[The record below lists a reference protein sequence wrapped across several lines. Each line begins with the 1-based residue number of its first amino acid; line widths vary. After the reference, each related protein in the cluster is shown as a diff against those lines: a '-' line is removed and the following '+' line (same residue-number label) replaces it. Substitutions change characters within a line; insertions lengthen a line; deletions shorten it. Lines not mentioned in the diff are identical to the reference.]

1 MAPIRAR
8 AHNARGRSGQ
18 LSVLGEMVQTVSREC
33 ESRLGM
39 SARAIQEKAQTIDA
53 FFDAIAAERLRH
65 MPADG
70 SRLDGALRRA
80 SSLAFAVASLRDAVV
95 SFMDGAEEATK
106 LVWGGLLLLLEMGI
120 EHVDILDSIFG
131 RYGRVTLQISLLLQ
145 QESSFKESRLLQDEV
160 AKAYASLL
168 QLVLHVTM
176 VYSNASRSLD
186 WLMMGEHVDAA
197 FFEFHN
203 SFNTNWRK
211 LSELALSKRTTTDV
225 AAVYQFLDL
234 QDRPLQMLLE
244 GHNHSL
250 AEGSFAWFDPHLTT
264 FTLSNR
270 EMMVITGRPGAGKS
284 ALAQWTVERLQVSS
298 EYDIWDVIPC
308 WVREDVPITTLT
320 LTILKGI
327 LHQMLDRCVSS
338 WKTQERIL
346 TSVREAARMAST
358 GATDTQVEDVLWSA
372 VRTAMQSHMHFIIVL
387 DGLDQIKNAE
397 STMAGFL
404 TRLQG
409 SISGTSSKLIVFS
422 RELPAQQ
429 KLGKNTQQHSL
440 TPALTHTD
448 LLAAVIDAIK
458 SDGQFYGLAEDQI
471 DAMAQRIVARA
482 QGCFVWAQLTI
493 ESMKQESTF
502 KGMMS
507 AIQQA
512 PDDVNELIGNH
523 LSTTDITRP
532 DIRSLFAWLVAS
544 ERPLRIKEVE
554 ELLSV
559 DAESLKLTPRP
570 TGAERNIFK
579 PLGRLV
585 MVRDGFVA
593 FRHSMIRENLRQRAM
608 SADSNYSDNQGF
620 PFNLEEAHN
629 DLLTRSLAWT
639 RLCVKEEVAISMD
652 KMPGQQRDALFDS
665 YILLEYTSRYWFS
678 HLLSSPMI
686 TPDRVFA
693 FTPAFKDSLPS
704 SVLFAQMELTSR
716 ESQFSRSSILELY
729 RLAVAVR
736 RVALGEKSPAFLQSL
751 ILSARAADLA
761 KASWANDHLYEAWTL
776 SRSQLGASSP
786 ISMELEQLMLTSP
799 QQGGP
804 GDKTAGMRTEAL
816 REVTLSHWE
825 STEITFTRRVE
836 YLTTLVTTY
845 QRSNQTEEAYSV
857 SKQFYRQTLDK
868 YGSHSAES
876 MQAADFLTQNFQIAS
891 SDDLALEIARLKYEN
906 MVRSMDVT
914 DHRRISYSFYLAQL
928 YEEKHKTKEAE
939 SILRSLW
946 AGMCSHEIDSEW
958 TWEKKTKVAFVYY
971 QFLHRHGRHEEA
983 KMVLGELSSDLELGG
998 IHSQA
1003 MADRAT
1009 SLRAEARE
1017 QGLIGMERTLSML
1030 IWNYYLASGDQYSP
1044 EAVALAEEL
1053 ADELMATHTTVESL
1067 ATLSQEE
1074 RLYIHSLMGSIA
1086 SSGSGRHSTSVLTL
1100 CHNLC
1105 TLHIREGQWK
1115 QGSDCAWSVLKHVW
1129 PDVHDPTSEAKFRSD
1144 RAQLIANIVLD
1155 YAYCLFRRL
1164 DVAKATTVYGNAFKA
1179 SITAEKVTV
1188 PHLTA
1193 VVKTVI
1199 EFYET
1204 TFQFSKALILL
1215 HQVSQF
1221 FISRLGDSDKH
1232 TIDSLYCEGD
1242 LAARLDR
1249 QDEAEAAYRHIYQ
1262 VSIQGGKVS
1271 PTGVRAAIDLLGIY
1285 EQKQDRERALQVYR
1299 HFWPTLVRFDEKDGY
1314 DRALLEGLL
1323 DKTYKGYMRTLAA
1336 STAEGGHAE
1345 RYTVASQYL
1354 QLCKKIHGQSSLTT
1368 RDATLRLAEICEK
1381 TDSHLEEALALY
1393 RHVLKTKDWVPQSQ
1407 ASRPLPDMTD
1417 STAMNIKHK
1426 IAQIY
1431 LRKKSTSDEAR
1442 ALYME
1447 ELTLSKQQRG
1457 LSSSPTL
1464 LWLREV
1470 ALVYALKDTI
1480 ESRNQGASILRDHVN
1495 EVIRVTASR
1504 EALVERAHRLAEIY
1518 LECGYKD
1525 AGYDLIDELHKKVIH
1540 ETPRAQQMA
1549 LNEHRPA
1556 VFVAA
1561 FEEKFGKKMTYS
1573 QILDALSQEC
1583 GVYNEYQTSLS
1594 KHDLVTTIVTGQKLH
1609 VMQTEQRRMTAA
1621 TKTQGSLYEY
1631 FCNSLSVSPELRSKD
1646 VVHQF
1651 YNLCRREI
1659 TNTNYNINIITET
1672 THMVRD
1678 LCNSSRFQDAAD
1690 LTGVFHS
1697 FVHLTDGLN
1706 SHEAI
1711 FTAIKICLYL
1721 NGYQTSKCSDSR
1733 TAKNMAFESKMLLQE
1748 LMARARHLKIEF
1760 SELPFSELNDLV
1772 TVLGE
1777 HEMFDDLE
1785 GILTDLWTSRIVQ
1798 KTWSPDMVVWIG
1810 RRLVE
1815 TRFCRGHTAAAV
1827 QLGKDI
1833 CYNLRHVWGNYDPIT
1848 LEMTKLL
1855 SGLYTASGNHLA
1867 AVMLHES
1874 ALHELLN
1881 DPDVDHAHAA
1891 DTVSQHLQLLKN
1903 AQARLSKESGQA
1915 VDTSAY
1921 DELAQQVATKF
1932 GLKEENLKGAGEED
1946 MGMWQRPRRFSLDV
1960 EEDQMHSNHLRSSSG
1975 SPLLT
1980 GNAGAK
1986 RISITA
1992 LMAERSTV
2000 QQAVD
2005 EYIATLEVPLRE
2017 LNKNIHENPEL
2028 AYEEHHAH
2036 DTLCAFLESLNIPV
2050 TRHAYGIS
2058 TAFEATVGSQ
2068 GRCVNF
2074 NAEYDALPG
2083 IGHACGHN
2091 LIATASVTGFLA
2103 LAYAITK
2110 FGLPGQAQL
2119 LGTPAEE
2126 DGGGKIDLITAG
2138 AYKNVDLSLMIHPMS
2153 EDEFLDRKATG
2164 IAGRSSISL
2173 YDITCTYEGVSAHA
2187 GVNPWEGVNALDAI
2201 VMAYNGISML
2211 RQQIHPDER
2220 IHGAIVQAPSITNA
2234 IPELTKTKYTVRS
2247 PTIKGT
2253 KLLGERVRR
2262 CLEAGALATGCK
2274 VKLEES
2280 TIYADLVVNSSLCE
2294 EFVQKMADQGDRIL
2308 QMDNVPM
2315 AGSTD
2320 QGNVS
2325 HLVPALHGLIGIPV
2339 SDGAKNHTH
2348 EFTAAAGTDTAHA
2361 RIVRAGKAM
2370 AMTGWRYLID
2380 DDFAGRVTRDFDRR
2394 TALN

>member
-1 MAPIRAR
+1 MVPIRAR
-8 AHNARGRSGQ
+8 AHNARGSPDQ
-18 LSVLGEMVQTVSREC
+18 LSVLREMVQTVSREC
-33 ESRLGM
+33 ETRLGM
-39 SARAIQEKAQTIDA
+39 SASAIQAKVPTIDA
-53 FFDAIAAERLRH
+53 FFDTIAAERLRR

-106 LVWGGLLLLLEMGI
+106 LVWGGLLLLLEMGV

-145 QESSFKESRLLQDEV
+145 QESFFKESSSLQSEV
-160 AKAYASLL
+160 AKTYASLL

-176 VYSNASRSLD
+176 EYSDASRSLD

-197 FFEFHN
+197 FFQFHN

-211 LSELALSKRTTTDV
+211 LAELALSRRTTTDV
-225 AAVYQFLDL
+225 AAIYQFLDL
-234 QDRPLQMLLE
+234 QDRPLQMVLE

-250 AEGSFAWFDPHLTT
+250 ADGSFAWFDPHLTT
-264 FTLSNR
+264 FTRSSR
-270 EMMVITGRPGAGKS
+270 EMMVITGSPGAGKS

-298 EYDIWDVIPC
+298 EYDIWNVIPC

-338 WKTQERIL
+338 WKTQEGIIS
-346 TSVREAARMAST
+346 SVRKAADMAST

-372 VRTAMQSHMHFIIVL
+372 VKTAMQSHMHFIIVL
-387 DGLDQIKNAE
+387 DGLDQIKDAKA
-397 STMAGFL
+397 TMTGFL
-404 TRLQG
+404 ARLQA
-409 SISGTSSKLIVFS
+409 SISGTSSKLIIFS

-429 KLGKNTQQHSL
+429 QLGKSTQQVSL

-448 LLAAVIDAIK
+448 LLAAVTDAIK
-458 SDGQFYGLAEDQI
+458 SDGQFYGLADDQI
-471 DAMAQRIVARA
+471 DTMARRIVDRA
-482 QGCFVWAQLTI
+482 QGCFVWAQLTL
-493 ESMKQESTF
+493 ESMKRESTF

-507 AIQQA
+507 VIQHA
-512 PDDVNELIGNH
+512 PGDVSELIGNH

-532 DIRSLFAWLVAS
+532 DIRCLLSWLVAS

-559 DAESLKLTPRP
+559 DAESLKLTSRP
-570 TGAERNIFK
+570 AGAERNVFK

-585 MVRDGFVA
+585 MVRDGFLT

-620 PFNLEEAHN
+620 PFNLEEAHY

-639 RLCVKEEVAISMD
+639 RACVKEEVAISMD
-652 KMPGQQRDALFDS
+652 KMPAQQRDVLFDS

-678 HLLSSPMI
+678 HLLSSRMT
-686 TPDRVFA
+686 TPEREFA
-693 FTPAFKDSLPS
+693 FTPIFKNSLPS
-704 SVLFAQMELTSR
+704 SVLFAQLELTSR

-729 RLAVAVR
+729 RLSVAVR

-761 KASWANDHLYEAWTL
+761 KAGWANDHLYEAWTL

-786 ISMELEQLMLTSP
+786 ISMELEQLMLTAP
-799 QQGGP
+799 QQGGR
-804 GDKTAGMRTEAL
+804 GDKTAGMRNEAL
-816 REVTLSHWE
+816 REMTLSHWE

-845 QRSNQTEEAYSV
+845 QSSNQNEEAYDAAR
-857 SKQFYRQTLDK
+857 QFYRQTLDK

-876 MQAADFLTQNFQIAS
+876 MQAADFITQNFQIAS

-928 YEEKHKTKEAE
+928 YEEKYKTKEAE

-946 AGMCSHEIDSEW
+946 VGICSHDIDSEW
-958 TWEKKTKVAFVYY
+958 TWEKKTKVAFVFY

-983 KMVLGELSSDLELGG
+983 KMVLAELSSDLESAG
-998 IHSQA
+998 IHSQT

-1053 ADELMATHTTVESL
+1053 ADELMATHTTVDSL

-1086 SSGSGRHSTSVLTL
+1086 SSGSGRHATSVLTL

-1115 QGSDCAWSVLKHVW
+1115 QGSDCAWSILKHVW

-1144 RAQLIANIVLD
+1144 RAPLIANIVLD

-1164 DVAKATTVYGNAFKA
+1164 DVGNATTVYGNAFKA
-1179 SITAEKVTV
+1179 SIAADKVTV

-1193 VVKTVI
+1193 VVKTVV

-1204 TFQFSKALILL
+1204 TFQFSKALVLL
-1215 HQVSQF
+1215 NQVSQF

-1262 VSIQGGKVS
+1262 VSIQGGMIS
-1271 PTGVRAAIDLLGIY
+1271 PTGIRAAIALVGIY
-1285 EQKQDRERALQVYR
+1285 EQNKDLERALQVYR
-1299 HFWPTLVRFDEKDGY
+1299 HFWPTLMRFDEKDGY

-1323 DKTYKGYMRTLAA
+1323 DKTYMGYMGTLTT
-1336 STAEGGHAE
+1336 STAEEGHAE
-1345 RYTVASQYL
+1345 RYAVSSQYL
-1354 QLCKKIHGQSSLTT
+1354 NLCKKIHGHSSPAT

-1381 TDSHLEEALALY
+1381 SDSRLEKALALY
-1393 RHVLKTKDWVPQSQ
+1393 HHILKTKEWVPQSQ

-1417 STAMNIKHK
+1417 PTAMSIKHK

-1470 ALVYALKDTI
+1470 ALVHALKDTI
-1480 ESRNQGASILRDHVN
+1480 ESRNQGASILREHVN

-1504 EALVERAHRLAEIY
+1504 EALVERAHRLAAIY

-1540 ETPRAQQMA
+1540 ETPAAQRVA

-1561 FEEKFGKKMTYS
+1561 FGEEFGGKRMTYS
-1573 QILDALSQEC
+1573 QILDALAQES
-1583 GVYNEYQTSLS
+1583 GMYSEYQTSLS
-1594 KHDLVTTIVTGQKLH
+1594 RHDIVTTLVTGQKLH
-1609 VMQTEQRRMTAA
+1609 VMQTEQKRTTAA

-1631 FCNSLSVSPELRSKD
+1631 FCNSLSISPGLRSKD

-1651 YNLCRREI
+1651 YNLCRREVV
-1659 TNTNYNINIITET
+1659 NQDYNIKIITET
-1672 THMVRD
+1672 THMVCD
-1678 LCNSSRFQDAAD
+1678 LCNTSRFQGAAD

-1711 FTAIKICLYL
+1711 FTAIKLCLYL
-1721 NGYQTSKCSDSR
+1721 NGYQTSKCSDSG
-1733 TAKNMAFESKMLLQE
+1733 TAKNMAFESQMLLQE
-1748 LMARARHLKIEF
+1748 IMARARHLKIEF
-1760 SELPFSELNDLV
+1760 SELPFPELNDLV

-1785 GILTDLWTSRIVQ
+1785 TILTDLWTSRIVQ
-1798 KTWSPDMVVWIG
+1798 KTWSPNMVVWIG

-1815 TRFCRGHTAAAV
+1815 TRFCRGHTTAAM

-1833 CYNLRHVWGNYDPIT
+1833 CYNLRQVWGNCDPLS

-1867 AVMLHES
+1867 AVTLHES
-1874 ALHELLN
+1874 VLHELLN
-1881 DPDVDHAHAA
+1881 DPDVDQAQAA
-1891 DTVSQHLQLLKN
+1891 DTVSQHLQLLKH
-1903 AQARLSKESGQA
+1903 AQARLSKESDQA

-1932 GLKEENLKGAGEED
+1932 GVKQESLQGQDED
-1946 MGMWQRPRRFSLDV
+1946 VGMWHRPRRFSLDV
-1960 EEDQMHSNHLRSSSG
+1960 EEEQMHSNHLRSSSG
-1975 SPLLT
+1975 SALLN

-1992 LMAERSTV
+1992 L
-2000 QQAVD
+2000 
-2005 EYIATLEVPLRE
+2005 
-2017 LNKNIHENPEL
+2017 
-2028 AYEEHHAH
+2028 
-2036 DTLCAFLESLNIPV
+2036 
-2050 TRHAYGIS
+2050 
-2058 TAFEATVGSQ
+2058 
-2068 GRCVNF
+2068 
-2074 NAEYDALPG
+2074 
-2083 IGHACGHN
+2083 
-2091 LIATASVTGFLA
+2091 
-2103 LAYAITK
+2103 
-2110 FGLPGQAQL
+2110 
-2119 LGTPAEE
+2119 
-2126 DGGGKIDLITAG
+2126 
-2138 AYKNVDLSLMIHPMS
+2138 
-2153 EDEFLDRKATG
+2153 
-2164 IAGRSSISL
+2164 
-2173 YDITCTYEGVSAHA
+2173 
-2187 GVNPWEGVNALDAI
+2187 
-2201 VMAYNGISML
+2201 
-2211 RQQIHPDER
+2211 
-2220 IHGAIVQAPSITNA
+2220 
-2234 IPELTKTKYTVRS
+2234 
-2247 PTIKGT
+2247 
-2253 KLLGERVRR
+2253 
-2262 CLEAGALATGCK
+2262 
-2274 VKLEES
+2274 
-2280 TIYADLVVNSSLCE
+2280 
-2294 EFVQKMADQGDRIL
+2294 
-2308 QMDNVPM
+2308 
-2315 AGSTD
+2315 
-2320 QGNVS
+2320 
-2325 HLVPALHGLIGIPV
+2325 
-2339 SDGAKNHTH
+2339 
-2348 EFTAAAGTDTAHA
+2348 
-2361 RIVRAGKAM
+2361 
-2370 AMTGWRYLID
+2370 
-2380 DDFAGRVTRDFDRR
+2380 
-2394 TALN
+2394 

>member
-1 MAPIRAR
+1 MVPIRAR
-8 AHNARGRSGQ
+8 AHNARGSPGQ
-18 LSVLGEMVQTVSREC
+18 LSMLREMVETVSREC
-33 ESRLGM
+33 NPRLGM
-39 SARAIQEKAQTIDA
+39 SSSAIQAKAPTIDA
-53 FFDAIAAERLRH
+53 FFDAIAVERLRH

-120 EHVDILDSIFG
+120 EHVDVLDTIFS

-145 QESSFKESRLLQDEV
+145 QESFFRESASLQNEV
-160 AKAYASLL
+160 AKTYASLL
-168 QLVLHVTM
+168 QLVLHITM
-176 VYSNASRSLD
+176 EYYDASRSLD

-197 FFEFHN
+197 FFQFHN

-211 LSELALSKRTTTDV
+211 LSELALSKRTATDV
-225 AAVYQFLDL
+225 ASIYQFLDL
-234 QDRPLQMLLE
+234 QDRPLQMILE

-250 AEGSFAWFDPHLTT
+250 ADGSFAWFDPHLTT

-270 EMMVITGRPGAGKS
+270 EMMVITGSPGAGKS

-298 EYDIWDVIPC
+298 EYDIWNVIPC

-327 LHQMLDRCVSS
+327 LLQMLDRCVSS
-338 WKTQERIL
+338 WKTQEGIL
-346 TSVREAARMAST
+346 SSVRQAADMAST

-372 VRTAMQSHMHFIIVL
+372 LRTAMQSHMHFIIVL
-387 DGLDQIKNAE
+387 DGLDQIKNAKA
-397 STMAGFL
+397 TMGEFL
-404 TRLQG
+404 ARLQG
-409 SISGTSSKLIVFS
+409 SISGTSSKLIIFS

-429 KLGKNTQQHSL
+429 QLRKSIQQLSL

-448 LLAAVIDAIK
+448 MLAAVADAIK
-458 SDGQFYGLAEDQI
+458 SDGQFYGLADDQI
-471 DAMAQRIVARA
+471 DTMAQGIVARA
-482 QGCFVWAQLTI
+482 QGCFVWAQLTL
-493 ESMKQESTF
+493 ESMKHESTF

-507 AIQQA
+507 VIQQA
-512 PDDVNELIGNH
+512 PDNVSELIGNH
-523 LSTTDITRP
+523 MSTTDIARP
-532 DIRSLFAWLVAS
+532 DIRCLLGWLVAS

-570 TGAERNIFK
+570 AGAERNLFK

-608 SADSNYSDNQGF
+608 SADSNYSENQGF
-620 PFNLEEAHN
+620 PFNLEEAHY

-639 RLCVKEEVAISMD
+639 RICVKEDVEISMD
-652 KMPGQQRDALFDS
+652 KMPGQQRDVLFDS
-665 YILLEYTSRYWFS
+665 YILLEYTSRYWFA
-678 HLLSSPMI
+678 HLLSSPMT
-686 TPDRVFA
+686 TPDRQFA
-693 FTPAFKDSLPS
+693 FTPVFKNSLPS
-704 SVLFAQMELTSR
+704 SVLFAQLELTGR
-716 ESQFSRSSILELY
+716 ESQFTRSSILELY
-729 RLAVAVR
+729 RLSVAVR

-786 ISMELEQLMLTSP
+786 ISMELEQLMLTAP
-799 QQGGP
+799 QQAGR
-804 GDKTAGMRTEAL
+804 GDKIARLRTEAL
-816 REVTLSHWE
+816 REMTLSHWE

-836 YLTTLVTTY
+836 HLTTLVTTY
-845 QRSNQTEEAYSV
+845 QSSNQHEEAYSV

-876 MQAADFLTQNFQIAS
+876 MQAADFITQRFQISS
-891 SDDLALEIARLKYEN
+891 SDDLALEIAHLKYEN

-914 DHRRISYSFYLAQL
+914 DQHRISYSLYLAQL
-928 YEEKHKTKEAE
+928 YEEKHKTKEAD
-939 SILRSLW
+939 SILKRLW
-946 AGMCSHEIDSEW
+946 AGLCSHDIDSEW

-983 KMVLGELSSDLELGG
+983 KMVLGELSSDLESGG

-1009 SLRAEARE
+1009 SLRAEARA

-1044 EAVALAEEL
+1044 EAVTLAEDL
-1053 ADELMATHTTVESL
+1053 ADELMSTHTTVDSL
-1067 ATLSQEE
+1067 AGLSQEE
-1074 RLYIHSLMGSIA
+1074 RIYIHSLMGSIA

-1115 QGSDCAWSVLKHVW
+1115 QGSDCAWAILKHVW
-1129 PDVHDPTSEAKFRSD
+1129 PDVHDPTTEAKFRSD
-1144 RAQLIANIVLD
+1144 RAPLIANIVLD

-1164 DVAKATTVYGNAFKA
+1164 DVGNATTVYGNAFKA

-1193 VVKTVI
+1193 VVKTVV

-1204 TFQFSKALILL
+1204 TFQFSKALVLL
-1215 HQVSQF
+1215 NQVSQF
-1221 FISRLGDSDKH
+1221 FISRLGDSDNH

-1242 LAARLDR
+1242 LATRLDR
-1249 QDEAEAAYRHIYQ
+1249 KDEAEAAYRHIYQ
-1262 VSIQGGKVS
+1262 VSIQGGRIS
-1271 PTGVRAAIDLLGIY
+1271 PTGVRAAIALLSIY
-1285 EQKQDRERALQVYR
+1285 EQTQDRECALQVYR
-1299 HFWPTLVRFDEKDGY
+1299 HLWPTLVRFDDKDGY

-1323 DKTYKGYMRTLAA
+1323 DKTYVGYMGTLAA
-1336 STAEGGHAE
+1336 SPAEESHAE
-1345 RYTVASQYL
+1345 RFTVASQYL
-1354 QLCKKIHGQSSLTT
+1354 NLCKKIHGKSSPAT

-1381 TDSHLEEALALY
+1381 SDSHLEEALALY
-1393 RHVLKTKDWVPQSQ
+1393 RHILRTKEWVPQTQ

-1417 STAMNIKHK
+1417 PTAKSIKHK
-1426 IAQIY
+1426 LAQIY

-1447 ELTLSKQQRG
+1447 ELVLSKQQRG
-1457 LSSSPTL
+1457 LSSSPTM

-1480 ESRNQGASILRDHVN
+1480 ESRNQGASLLRDHAN

-1504 EALVERAHRLAEIY
+1504 DAVIERAHRLAEIY

-1540 ETPRAQQMA
+1540 ETPKAQQLA

-1561 FEEKFGKKMTYS
+1561 FEEEFGKKMTYN
-1573 QILDALSQEC
+1573 QILDALSQES
-1583 GVYNEYQTSLS
+1583 GVYSEYQTSLS
-1594 KHDLVTTIVTGQKLH
+1594 RHDIVTTLVTGQKLH
-1609 VMQTEQRRMTAA
+1609 VLQTEQRRTTAA

-1631 FCNSLSVSPELRSKD
+1631 FCNSLSVSPSLRSKD

-1651 YNLCRREI
+1651 YNLCRREVV
-1659 TNTNYNINIITET
+1659 NADYNINIINET

-1690 LTGVFHS
+1690 LTGVLHS

-1706 SHEAI
+1706 NHEAI
-1711 FTAIKICLYL
+1711 FTAIKLCLYL
-1721 NGYQTSKCSDSR
+1721 NGYQTSKCSDNGI
-1733 TAKNMAFESKMLLQE
+1733 AKNMAFESQMLLQE
-1748 LMARARHLKIEF
+1748 IMTRARHLKIEF
-1760 SELPFSELNDLV
+1760 SQLPFPELNDLV

-1785 GILTDLWTSRIVQ
+1785 AILTDLWTSRLVQ
-1798 KTWSPDMVVWIG
+1798 KPWSSNMVVWIG

-1815 TRFCRGHTAAAV
+1815 TRFCRGHTNAAT
-1827 QLGKDI
+1827 QLGRDI
-1833 CYNLRHVWGNYDPIT
+1833 CYNLRHVWGNCDPVT

-1867 AVMLHES
+1867 AVALHET

-1881 DPDVDHAHAA
+1881 DTDIDQAHAA
-1891 DTVSQHLQLLKN
+1891 DAVSQHLQLLKH

-1921 DELAQQVATKF
+1921 DELVQQVGTKF
-1932 GLKEENLKGAGEED
+1932 GVRPESLQGAGD
-1946 MGMWQRPRRFSLDV
+1946 DVGMWHRPRRFSLDV
-1960 EEDQMHSNHLRSSSG
+1960 EEEQLHSNHLRSSSG
-1975 SPLLT
+1975 SALLN

-1992 LMAERSTV
+1992 L
-2000 QQAVD
+2000 
-2005 EYIATLEVPLRE
+2005 
-2017 LNKNIHENPEL
+2017 
-2028 AYEEHHAH
+2028 
-2036 DTLCAFLESLNIPV
+2036 
-2050 TRHAYGIS
+2050 
-2058 TAFEATVGSQ
+2058 
-2068 GRCVNF
+2068 
-2074 NAEYDALPG
+2074 
-2083 IGHACGHN
+2083 
-2091 LIATASVTGFLA
+2091 
-2103 LAYAITK
+2103 
-2110 FGLPGQAQL
+2110 
-2119 LGTPAEE
+2119 
-2126 DGGGKIDLITAG
+2126 
-2138 AYKNVDLSLMIHPMS
+2138 
-2153 EDEFLDRKATG
+2153 
-2164 IAGRSSISL
+2164 
-2173 YDITCTYEGVSAHA
+2173 
-2187 GVNPWEGVNALDAI
+2187 
-2201 VMAYNGISML
+2201 
-2211 RQQIHPDER
+2211 
-2220 IHGAIVQAPSITNA
+2220 
-2234 IPELTKTKYTVRS
+2234 
-2247 PTIKGT
+2247 
-2253 KLLGERVRR
+2253 
-2262 CLEAGALATGCK
+2262 
-2274 VKLEES
+2274 
-2280 TIYADLVVNSSLCE
+2280 
-2294 EFVQKMADQGDRIL
+2294 
-2308 QMDNVPM
+2308 
-2315 AGSTD
+2315 
-2320 QGNVS
+2320 
-2325 HLVPALHGLIGIPV
+2325 
-2339 SDGAKNHTH
+2339 
-2348 EFTAAAGTDTAHA
+2348 
-2361 RIVRAGKAM
+2361 
-2370 AMTGWRYLID
+2370 
-2380 DDFAGRVTRDFDRR
+2380 
-2394 TALN
+2394 